1 VMILMEDLVI
11 ALIVT
16 FLVVLGLYLLGG
28 RLSVKAPKS
37 RMKLEPYACGESLPP
52 ARSPVRLL
60 FFNFAA
66 LFMVFDVIAL
76 FLAFT
81 INVPPAYKPG
91 IISLLL
97 IYGLVLGIAIQ
108 LLGRRR

>member
-1 VMILMEDLVI
+1 MEELII
-11 ALIVT
+11 ALTVT
-16 FLVVLGLYLLGG
+16 FLVILLIYLLGG

-52 ARSPVRLL
+52 ARSPIRLL

-66 LFMVFDVIAL
+66 LFLVFDVIAL

-81 INVPPAYKPG
+81 INIPPAYKPG
-91 IISLLL
+91 VISLLML
-97 IYGLVLGIAIQ
+97 YVLVLGIAIQ

>member
-1 VMILMEDLVI
+1 MEE
-11 ALIVT
+11 LIITLTVT
-16 FLVVLGLYLLGG
+16 FLVILLIYLLGG

-52 ARSPVRLL
+52 ARSPIRLL

-66 LFMVFDVIAL
+66 LFLVFDVIAL

-81 INVPPAYKPG
+81 INIPPAYKPG
-91 IISLLL
+91 VISLLML
-97 IYGLVLGIAIQ
+97 YVLVLGIAIQ

>member
-1 VMILMEDLVI
+1 MEELII
-11 ALIVT
+11 ALTVT
-16 FLVVLGLYLLGG
+16 FLVILLIYLLGD

-52 ARSPVRLL
+52 ARSPIRLL

-66 LFMVFDVIAL
+66 LFLVFDIIAL

-81 INVPPAYKPG
+81 INIPPAYKPG
-91 IISLLL
+91 VISLLVL
-97 IYGLVLGIAIQ
+97 YVLVLGIAIQ

>member
-1 VMILMEDLVI
+1 MEELII
-11 ALIVT
+11 ALTVT
-16 FLVVLGLYLLGG
+16 FLVILLIYLLGG

-52 ARSPVRLL
+52 ARSPIRLL

-66 LFMVFDVIAL
+66 LFLVFDVIAL

-81 INVPPAYKPG
+81 INIPPAYKPG
-91 IISLLL
+91 VISLLML
-97 IYGLVLGIAIQ
+97 YMLVLGIAIQ

>member
-1 VMILMEDLVI
+1 MEELII

-16 FLVVLGLYLLGG
+16 FLVILFIYLLGG
-28 RLSVKAPKS
+28 RLSVKAPKN
-37 RMKLEPYACGESLPP
+37 RMKLEPYACGENFPP

-66 LFMVFDVIAL
+66 LFLVFDVITL

-81 INVPPAYKPG
+81 MNIPPAYKPG
-91 IISLLL
+91 VICLLML
-97 IYGLVLGIAIQ
+97 YALVFVIAIQ